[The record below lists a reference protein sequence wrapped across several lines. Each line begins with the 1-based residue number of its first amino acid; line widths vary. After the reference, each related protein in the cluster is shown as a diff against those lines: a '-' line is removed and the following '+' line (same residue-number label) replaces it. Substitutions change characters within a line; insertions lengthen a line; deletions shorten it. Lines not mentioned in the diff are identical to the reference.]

1 MLRFMYSG
9 ISGMKVNQNKLDV
22 VGNNIANVST
32 TAFKSSSARFTDML
46 YQNAG
51 TATAPT
57 SNKGGTNAKQVGLGA
72 KLSSINRVMS
82 QGNALSTGRSLDV
95 CIDGEGYFM
104 AGVGPNDYT
113 TSSTKIKSDM
123 SVDGGNMQITY
134 TRDGNFT
141 LDKDGNL
148 LTADGRRVLGYLLKS
163 YDKDGKEFGA
173 NSSINLATDTVTDDS
188 VSPKLAIGDVM
199 FVDADGTLKAV
210 GDDDS
215 GDPTNLEL
223 QPLKIPDKV
232 YVPAISGDSNSKSS
246 WQKVASFA
254 IGKDGVITAV
264 LANGKKTA
272 LGQIATATFTNPE
285 GLTAIGGNYFEVS
298 PNSGAELIRTSVN
311 IDKKKTG
318 EVRTDKL
325 VDNSKAF
332 GDSVQGCLEASNVDL
347 TEQFTDMI
355 SATRSF
361 QASSKLITTGDE
373 ILQTITG
380 LLR

>member
-1 MLRFMYSG
+1 
-9 ISGMKVNQNKLDV
+9 
-22 VGNNIANVST
+22 
-32 TAFKSSSARFTDML
+32 
-46 YQNAG
+46 
-51 TATAPT
+51 
-57 SNKGGTNAKQVGLGA
+57 
-72 KLSSINRVMS
+72 
-82 QGNALSTGRSLDV
+82 
-95 CIDGEGYFM
+95 M
-104 AGVGPNDYT
+104 A
-113 TSSTKIKSDM
+113 
-123 SVDGGNMQITY
+123 
-134 TRDGNFT
+134 
-141 LDKDGNL
+141 
-148 LTADGRRVLGYLLKS
+148 
-163 YDKDGKEFGA
+163 E
-173 NSSINLATDTVTDDS
+173 
-188 VSPKLAIGDVM
+188 
-199 FVDADGTLKAV
+199 
-210 GDDDS
+210 
-215 GDPTNLEL
+215 
-223 QPLKIPDKV
+223 
-232 YVPAISGDSNSKSS
+232 
-246 WQKVASFA
+246 VASFA

>member
-285 GLTAIGGNYFEVS
+285 GLKEIGGNYFEVS